1 MLLTATLTS
10 DGRTRRKDVGRSC
23 VEGLVIMNGT
33 GQRGHEKHICQD
45 DLSLKRVVP
54 GLSERDM
61 NSMSTCGLRQESG
74 EEQVM
79 GRNTKIEVGFEEIS
93 SDCLSQSD
101 LGCAH
106 CDFVIQDTSS
116 TRSRTRSKAPL
127 GNTLSGANSGY
138 TSQVP

>member
-10 DGRTRRKDVGRSC
+10 DDRRRRKDVGRSC

-33 GQRGHEKHICQD
+33 GQRDHEKHRRQD

-61 NSMSTCGLRQESG
+61 NSISTCGLRQESS

-79 GRNTKIEVGFEEIS
+79 GRNTRIEVGFEEVPS
-93 SDCLSQSD
+93 GCLSE
-101 LGCAH
+101 
-106 CDFVIQDTSS
+106 
-116 TRSRTRSKAPL
+116 
-127 GNTLSGANSGY
+127 
-138 TSQVP
+138 